1 MEAYSQEFDWMIGL
15 CYSTKL
21 SIYIFGQLIN
31 KRMSK
36 RKVEA
41 IEIAMGVASWILQ
54 SKGGIIHF

>member
-1 MEAYSQEFDWMIGL
+1 MIGL

-41 IEIAMGVASWILQ
+41 IEIAMGVAS
-54 SKGGIIHF
+54 